1 MTVNTK
7 YQQMGKNL
15 PFLATFYMT
24 GLLQVPFFENL
35 MKRKQVIAQNNM
47 WITETYSGGWGLL
60 GLSPPWTSEI
70 Y

>member
-15 PFLATFYMT
+15 PFLATFYRT

-47 WITETYSGGWGLL
+47 WITETYSGGWGYW
-60 GLSPPWTSEI
+60 G
-70 Y
+70 